1 MLGDGRSGLGR
12 ILQPMNETT
21 DATAIF
27 APLWKRKWLILAIAI
42 LVGAGSYLYYKHQP
56 SVYSATTQV
65 YLGNGNEEQ
74 AQIGAG
80 GNGAKRATPPNPAT
94 QAALINSNI
103 IREAVRARLRRERRS
118 HAVRTALKGKTKATA
133 TEKSEFIVING
144 EAPSARGAALLVNT
158 TAQAYV
164 KRQNAHYRAQVET
177 AIALARRQIH
187 RLEASQIPPA
197 STGTSPS
204 KGKATVKSGAANT
217 TATIQSATLSTKIN
231 QLESDLAIAE
241 VAQVNPAKP
250 NNSILLSPHPRSN
263 ALFGFAIGLLL
274 AAFGAYGLDRLDR
287 RMRSLGAIEEIF
299 RTQVLT
305 ALRAVRRPLLVNR
318 DGHPTPAYVLRE
330 ALWRLQTTLQVGN
343 NVAGNGAAV
352 AGNGAAD
359 NGGGRGP
366 RTILCV
372 SADPGD
378 GKSTLVAALA
388 LAWGEAGERVAVVEA
403 DFRRPVQ
410 SRLLNVSG
418 SHGLADV
425 LTGMVPL
432 EQALQSVSL
441 VRPEAA
447 VGSSTPSPSPSSPP
461 PIPVPVPASIPA
473 AAPASVTAPA
483 GSTATVVASAGSVSL
498 LAGGTKVANPPALLG
513 HPAAG
518 ELVRSL
524 ANDFD
529 HVLLDAP
536 SPLQVS
542 DVLPLLAAVDGIVIV
557 ARVGHTRAS
566 SAERLVQLLQRT
578 PSAPVLGVVA
588 NAVSQGDIRKYGV
601 YADGGRQKRG
611 LSNLIGR

>member
-1 MLGDGRSGLGR
+1 M
-12 ILQPMNETT
+12 
-21 DATAIF
+21 
-27 APLWKRKWLILAIAI
+27 
-42 LVGAGSYLYYKHQP
+42 
-56 SVYSATTQV
+56 
-65 YLGNGNEEQ
+65 
-74 AQIGAG
+74 
-80 GNGAKRATPPNPAT
+80 RA
-94 QAALINSNI
+94 
-103 IREAVRARLRRERRS
+103 
-118 HAVRTALKGKTKATA
+118 ALKGKTKATA
-133 TEKSEFIVING
+133 TEKSEFIIING
-144 EAPSARGAALLVNT
+144 EAPTARGAALLVNT

-164 KRQNAHYRAQVET
+164 KRQNAHYRAQVEA
-177 AIALARRQIH
+177 AIALTRRQIR
-187 RLEASQIPPA
+187 RLEASEVQPA
-197 STGTSPS
+197 STS
-204 KGKATVKSGAANT
+204 KGKTAVKSGASNT
-217 TATIQSATLSTKIN
+217 TATIQSATLSSKIN

-241 VAQVNPAKP
+241 VAQVNPAKTID
-250 NNSILLSPHPRSN
+250 SILLSPHPRSN

-299 RTQVLT
+299 QTQVLT

-343 NVAGNGAAV
+343 NTAENGAATS
-352 AGNGAAD
+352 A

-378 GKSTLVAALA
+378 GKSTLIAALA
-388 LAWGEAGERVAVVEA
+388 LAWGEAGERVAVLEA

-410 SRLLNVSG
+410 SGLLNVSG

-425 LTGMVPL
+425 LTGMLSL
-432 EQALQSVSL
+432 EQALQPVSL
-441 VRPEAA
+441 MRPEAA
-447 VGSSTPSPSPSSPP
+447 VGSSSSSPP
-461 PIPVPVPASIPA
+461 IP
-473 AAPASVTAPA
+473 APASAPAPA
-483 GSTATVVASAGSVSL
+483 GSTATVVASSGSVSL

-513 HPAAG
+513 HPAAA

-524 ANDFD
+524 ASDFD

-566 SAERLVQLLQRT
+566 AAERLVQLLQRT

-588 NAVSQGDIRKYGV
+588 NAVSQADIKKYGV
-601 YADGGRQKRG
+601 YADGGQQKRG